1 MPDDRPDIAHVVAPP
16 PLIYAVPL
24 AAGLVLQRF
33 VPQTALPD
41 TWARILGPSL
51 VLLGFFGLPAI
62 VAFRRVGTP
71 PQPWRPSTTLVTSG
85 PYLISRNPMY
95 VGFTLLYAGITL
107 WVNTVWPLLAL
118 PVILLVMQR
127 GVIQREEA
135 YLERRFGEE
144 YRTYRARVRRWL

>member
-1 MPDDRPDIAHVVAPP
+1 MSDDRPDIAHVVAPP

-33 VPQTALPD
+33 VPRTALPD
-41 TWARILGPSL
+41 PWARVLGPAL

-85 PYLISRNPMY
+85 PYQLSRNPMY
-95 VGFTLLYAGITL
+95 VGFTLLYAGITI

-118 PVILLVMQR
+118 PVILVIMQR
-127 GVIQREEA
+127 GVILREEA
-135 YLERRFGEE
+135 YLDRRFGEDYRA
-144 YRTYRARVRRWL
+144 YRTRVRRWL